1 MQLVNVKGYGVVP
14 FSDDISVDEIRATL
28 RRRYTDL
35 ADNDLLQGAS
45 EYGAPTGNVA
55 APYNPSLMERTAQ
68 GVGGAL
74 YDSGIIS
81 NRAGAQQIGKNVTSI
96 GELLPGIGDVAA
108 VDDTIRAY
116 DKGNYGEA
124 ALNAVGVVPLLG
136 DAAIFAGVL
145 AKNADLGALRKA
157 KLLEDTGADRNRIW
171 KETGWVNDNGDWKF
185 EIDDSASKGN
195 PYREYSTVKGYL
207 KHDELYNQ
215 YPDVGDIHT
224 RVDDELGPLGS
235 YNEWGGGYSEGIR
248 LKQRPDFN
256 KPKSTLLHETQHAIQ
271 QREGFAKGGSPE
283 LFSPK
288 GEYRNRAR
296 KRMDAI
302 KKEKPALAKAFADYN
317 SKEEALNAKYGR
329 DVDKW
334 PDEIAEKYYIDSD
347 KLLGMDGG
355 EEMVTL
361 SDNIYD
367 PPQSELEKMPSA
379 MDQYQ
384 RLAGEAEARNVQTR
398 MNMTPDERR
407 AKPPWETL
415 DVPEDELIYRGGSG
429 VSKSQAPVD
438 VASSIKP
445 AFKANQGAAN
455 MDAMLD
461 LLKPKGQTAN
471 IGFEKGAVKKD
482 GIAKFTSP
490 NGSTRYVMMDGGEPV
505 SALQIMSR
513 DGKDGVISNVF
524 TLPSNQKKGFAS
536 KLMSKAKKDFKSIK
550 HSDELTEQGARFA
563 NSVEGTSQ
571 APVSVASNIKPVG
584 GKKLITNDGDEYF
597 ELPSGEIVTD
607 LNSKDVI
614 FKDAKE
620 AEGYLDGLYSEGSYK
635 YNAVQQGYTGE
646 IKGTKAKKNKL
657 YHGTSDDIESFD
669 KSKLQTRDD
678 GAIGTGVYVTSSPKI
693 AESYANTSPP
703 RFKSDKTG
711 DYVEPNIIP
720 ISTRAKKTKIFSLAE
735 KLDFMKEMNS
745 NRNFSK
751 ELTKKLKKEG
761 YDSSAVVDVNG
772 DLIEMNIFEP
782 EMVRASHAK
791 FDPKNKGSA
800 SLLGG
805 LGALGVGVGS
815 RSRSDEEYE

>member
-1 MQLVNVKGYGVVP
+1 MQPVNVKGYGVVP
-14 FSDDISVDEIRATL
+14 FPDDISVDEIRATL
-28 RRRYTDL
+28 RRRYTDQ
-35 ADNDLLQGAS
+35 ADNDLLQGAL

-68 GVGGAL
+68 GIGGAL

-108 VDDTIRAY
+108 ADDTIRAY
-116 DKGNYGEA
+116 NKGNYGEA

-171 KETGWVNDNGDWKF
+171 KETGWANDNGDWKF
-185 EIDDSASKGN
+185 EISDALDFDTGKGADINPSSFDMIKDYGGTTQGNFLGHPDVYEAYPNLTDRPVKSYVGGGAKYNSSTDTISMGDSLLNPNSASALDDTQ
-195 PYREYSTVKGYL
+195 ST
-207 KHDELYNQ
+207 N
-215 YPDVGDIHT
+215 
-224 RVDDELGPLGS
+224 
-235 YNEWGGGYSEGIR
+235 
-248 LKQRPDFN
+248 
-256 KPKSTLLHETQHAIQ
+256 LHELQHAIQ
-271 QREGFAKGGSPE
+271 NREGFVSGGAANKHSVELAKKQITENLAPISEAVNKIEASPE
-283 LFSPK
+283 YISRLSELREQGYRKSGARIIADKEFGLDNLNKKLFSQTPL
-288 GEYRNRAR
+288 
-296 KRMDAI
+296 
-302 KKEKPALAKAFADYN
+302 EKA
-317 SKEEALNAKYGR
+317 
-329 DVDKW
+329 
-334 PDEIAEKYYIDSD
+334 
-347 KLLGMDGG
+347 
-355 EEMVTL
+355 
-361 SDNIYD
+361 IYD
-367 PPQSELEKMPSA
+367 KDAGNYNAYESYK
-379 MDQYQ
+379 
-384 RLAGEAEARNVQTR
+384 RLGGEAEARNVQTR

-407 AKPPWETL
+407 ANPPWETL
-415 DVPEDELIYRGGSG
+415 DVPEDELIYRGGGG

-438 VASSIKP
+438 AANSIKP
-445 AFKANQGAAN
+445 V
-455 MDAMLD
+455 D
-461 LLKPKGQTAN
+461 
-471 IGFEKGAVKKD
+471 
-482 GIAKFTSP
+482 
-490 NGSTRYVMMDGGEPV
+490 
-505 SALQIMSR
+505 
-513 DGKDGVISNVF
+513 
-524 TLPSNQKKGFAS
+524 
-536 KLMSKAKKDFKSIK
+536 
-550 HSDELTEQGARFA
+550 
-563 NSVEGTSQ
+563 
-571 APVSVASNIKPVG
+571 
-584 GKKLITNDGDEYF
+584 GKKLITNGGDEYF

-620 AEGYLDGLYSEGSYK
+620 ARGYLDGLYSEGSYK

-669 KSKLQTRDD
+669 KSKLQARDD

-693 AESYANTSPP
+693 AESYANMSSP

-720 ISTRAKKTKIFSLAE
+720 ISTRAEKTKIFSLAE
-735 KLDFMKEMNS
+735 KLDFMKEMNG

-805 LGALGVGVGS
+805 LGALGVGIGS

>member
-1 MQLVNVKGYGVVP
+1 MQPVNVKGYGVVP
-14 FSDDISVDEIRATL
+14 FPDDISVDEIRATL

-45 EYGAPTGNVA
+45 EYGAPTNSTV
-55 APYNPSLMERTAQ
+55 APYEPSLMEKASL
-68 GVGGAL
+68 GIGSAL
-74 YDSGIIS
+74 HDSGIIS
-81 NRAGAQQIGKNVTSI
+81 NKSGAYQIGKNVAAI
-96 GELLPGIGDVAA
+96 GEVLPGVGDVAA
-108 VDDTIRAY
+108 ADDFVRAKA
-116 DKGNYGEA
+116 KGDNLGMG
-124 ALNAVGVVPLLG
+124 LAVL
-136 DAAIFAGVL
+136 GVL
-145 AKNADLGALRKA
+145 PVA
-157 KLLEDTGADRNRIW
+157 
-171 KETGWVNDNGDWKF
+171 GD
-185 EIDDSASKGN
+185 
-195 PYREYSTVKGYL
+195 
-207 KHDELYNQ
+207 
-215 YPDVGDIHT
+215 
-224 RVDDELGPLGS
+224 
-235 YNEWGGGYSEGIR
+235 
-248 LKQRPDFN
+248 
-256 KPKSTLLHETQHAIQ
+256 
-271 QREGFAKGGSPE
+271 
-283 LFSPK
+283 
-288 GEYRNRAR
+288 
-296 KRMDAI
+296 
-302 KKEKPALAKAFADYN
+302 
-317 SKEEALNAKYGR
+317 
-329 DVDKW
+329 
-334 PDEIAEKYYIDSD
+334 
-347 KLLGMDGG
+347 
-355 EEMVTL
+355 
-361 SDNIYD
+361 
-367 PPQSELEKMPSA
+367 
-379 MDQYQ
+379 
-384 RLAGEAEARNVQTR
+384 LAGKAG
-398 MNMTPDERR
+398 
-407 AKPPWETL
+407 K
-415 DVPEDELIYRGGSG
+415 
-429 VSKSQAPVD
+429 
-438 VASSIKP
+438 

-461 LLKPKGQTAN
+461 LLKPKGQAAN
-471 IGFEKGAVKKD
+471 IGFEMGSVKKN

-524 TLPSNQKKGFAS
+524 TLPSNQKKGLAS

-571 APVSVASNIKPVG
+571 APVDVASSIKAFHGTPNKFDLFDIDKIGSTSDTGMFGKGFYFTDNQGLAKTYAKKGGRVIEADLNLKNPYVINSQADIPNIDVPNKTKDDLRNSSANYSKLFTEKLQEQGYDGVIDNMTGGGKQFVVFDPKAIKQTSQAPVNAARNIKPVG
-584 GKKLITNDGDEYF
+584 GKKLITNGGDEYF

-620 AEGYLDGLYSEGSYK
+620 AKGYLDGLYSEGSYK

-669 KSKLQTRDD
+669 KSKLQARDD

-693 AESYANTSPP
+693 AESYANMSSP

-720 ISTRAKKTKIFSLAE
+720 ISTRAEKTKIFSLAE
-735 KLDFMKEMNS
+735 KLDFMKEMNG

-751 ELTKKLKKEG
+751 ELTEKLKKEG

-805 LGALGVGVGS
+805 LGALGVGIGS

>member
-1 MQLVNVKGYGVVP
+1 MQPVNVKGYGVVP
-14 FSDDISVDEIRATL
+14 FPDDISVDEIRATL

-68 GVGGAL
+68 GIGGAL

-81 NRAGAQQIGKNVTSI
+81 NRAGAQQIGKNVTAI

-116 DKGNYGEA
+116 NKGNYGEA
-124 ALNAVGVVPLLG
+124 ALNAVGVAPLLG

-171 KETGWVNDNGDWKF
+171 KETGWANDNGDWKF

-195 PYREYSTVKGYL
+195 PYQIEPKEAYSRLYDDAIIAGDGSLNEKLKAIKPYREYSTDDLINERNRKWSVAEGKFDSGDENALSLFMDDVKGIDAMLGQTRSSYAPVKGYL

-224 RVDDELGPLGS
+224 RVDDELGSLGS
-235 YNEWGGGYSEGIR
+235 YNERGGGYSEGIQ

-271 QREGFAKGGSPE
+271 QREGFQRGGSPK
-283 LFSPK
+283 LLSQS
-288 GEYRNRAR
+288 GEYRKRAR

-355 EEMVTL
+355 EEMITL

-407 AKPPWETL
+407 VKPPWETL
-415 DVPEDELIYRGGSG
+415 DVPEDELTYRGGSG

-445 AFKANQGAAN
+445 EMPSGKPI
-455 MDAMLD
+455 MDEA
-461 LLKPKGQTAN
+461 GN
-471 IGFEKGAVKKD
+471 
-482 GIAKFTSP
+482 AKFIE
-490 NGSTRYVMMDGGEPV
+490 GD
-505 SALQIMSR
+505 
-513 DGKDGVISNVF
+513 DGKF
-524 TLPSNQKKGFAS
+524 F
-536 KLMSKAKKDFKSIK
+536 KLHKRSGDWVDITGTAGEANAKAMKAKGLTPNADKSPAQYRAE
-550 HSDELTEQGARFA
+550 SAAQ
-563 NSVEGTSQ
+563 
-571 APVSVASNIKPVG
+571 
-584 GKKLITNDGDEYF
+584 
-597 ELPSGEIVTD
+597 
-607 LNSKDVI
+607 
-614 FKDAKE
+614 
-620 AEGYLDGLYSEGSYK
+620 AEGYKMQHTAPLKSDGNPSGVNVEDAFPGMYSGHSSDYLTGVSYDDKAIRIIQGMKGKPEKSVTIYRAVPKDVKEINATDWITTTKEYAQDHMEG
-635 YNAVQQGYTGE
+635 E
-646 IKGTKAKKNKL
+646 KGWHILSKKVKAK
-657 YHGTSDDIESFD
+657 DIA
-669 KSKLQTRDD
+669 TD
-678 GAIGTGVYVTSSPKI
+678 G
-693 AESYANTSPP
+693 
-703 RFKSDKTG
+703 
-711 DYVEPNIIP
+711 
-720 ISTRAKKTKIFSLAE
+720 
-735 KLDFMKEMNS
+735 NS
-745 NRNFSK
+745 IHEF
-751 ELTKKLKKEG
+751 G
-761 YDSSAVVDVNG
+761 YDPTN
-772 DLIEMNIFEP
+772 
-782 EMVRASHAK
+782 
-791 FDPKNKGSA
+791 
-800 SLLGG
+800 
-805 LGALGVGVGS
+805 
-815 RSRSDEEYE
+815 